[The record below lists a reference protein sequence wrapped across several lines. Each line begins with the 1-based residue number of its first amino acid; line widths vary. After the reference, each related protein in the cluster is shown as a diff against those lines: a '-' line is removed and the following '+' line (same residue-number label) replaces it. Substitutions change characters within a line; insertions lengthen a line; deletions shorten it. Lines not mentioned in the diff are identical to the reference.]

1 MSRSIH
7 DPRKTQVDG
16 IIGYVYVGGKQTT
29 LRLSMVLGKALN
41 VTGETAKLLMIQGE
55 LNGERKASSP

>member
-1 MSRSIH
+1 MRLSRMSRNTH
-7 DPRKTQVDG
+7 DPLTTQFDG

-41 VTGETAKLLMIQGE
+41 VTGEGE
-55 LNGERKASSP
+55 NGENC